1 MARPVPAATSAL
13 RVLRLLSAQPVPLP
27 AARIADALGLPRS
40 TTYHLLAAMAAEDFV
55 VHYPDDRAW
64 GMGLASWEVGHGF
77 ARQEPLARLA
87 RVPLARLVDRVGE
100 SAHLVLLQGSDVL
113 YVIEERAPGR
123 PPLVTDVGVRLP
135 AHLTASGRAILAHL
149 PPAQVRALFPRR
161 ERFVSRTGAGPTS
174 PTELRRLLVATRA
187 RGHATEDGEVTDGFA
202 SVAAAVEAGTIH
214 ASVAVTWESRRDPD
228 VESLAAAVRQTA
240 AEITRRLRHGPA
252 PGMRDLGNHRSL
264 T

>member
-1 MARPVPAATSAL
+1 MSRPVPAATSAL

-27 AARIADALGLPRS
+27 AVRIADALDLPRS
-40 TTYHLLAAMAAEDFV
+40 TTYHLLAAMADEDFV
-55 VHYPDDRAW
+55 VHYPDDRTW

-100 SAHLVLLQGSDVL
+100 SAHLVVLHGADVL
-113 YVIEERAPGR
+113 YVIEDRAPGR

-135 AHLTASGRAILAHL
+135 AHLTASGRAILAGL
-149 PPAQVRALFPRR
+149 PPAQVRVLYPTRAAFA
-161 ERFVSRTGAGPTS
+161 SRTGVGPAS
-174 PTELRRLLVATRA
+174 LSQLRRLLVTTRA
-187 RGHATEDGEVTDGFA
+187 RGHATEDGEVTPGFA

-214 ASVAVTWESRRDPD
+214 ASVAVTWESRRALD
-228 VESLAAAVRQTA
+228 VDALAAAVRETA
-240 AEITRRLRHGPA
+240 GEITGRLRHGRR
-252 PGMRDLGNHRSL
+252 PGEGPRSR

>member
-1 MARPVPAATSAL
+1 M
-13 RVLRLLSAQPVPLP
+13 LSGQPVPVP
-27 AARIADALGLPRS
+27 AARIADAVGLPRS
-40 TTYHLLAAMAAEDFV
+40 TTYHLLAAMADEDFV
-55 VHYPDDRAW
+55 VHYPEDRTW

-87 RVPLARLVDRVGE
+87 RVPLARLVDGVSE

-135 AHLTASGRAILAHL
+135 THLTASGRAILAGL
-149 PPAQVRALFPRR
+149 PAAQVRALYPGT
-161 ERFVSRTGAGPTS
+161 EAFVTRTGAGPGS
-174 PTELRRLLVATRA
+174 LSQLRRLLVETRA
-187 RGHATEDGEVTDGFA
+187 RGYATEDGEVTTGFA

-228 VESLAAAVRQTA
+228 VDDLAGAVRETA
-240 AEITRRLRHGPA
+240 AEITRRLRHPRA
-252 PGMRDLGNHRSL
+252 
-264 T
+264 